1 MSADNNLNDPLI
13 YVRALHFAATI
24 AATGVVW
31 FIAFIGEPAFRDAKQ
46 DTGVTKLV
54 RNRFAW
60 IAWIGLL
67 AAVLSGIPWLVLTAE
82 SMSGQPLSELSSQG
96 VLWTVLSQT
105 DFGRDWLLRFVMACV
120 LGVLFVR
127 FLSAEGMRSL
137 WLKAVTVILAAAF
150 VGSLAWAGHAIG
162 GRGVEGL
169 LHPAAD
175 VLHLIAAAAWA
186 GALVPL
192 ALLLTMTRVDAASLT
207 AARTA
212 TLHFSTLGIVSVATI
227 LFTGIVNTC
236 YLAGSIPALVGT
248 DYGHLLLIKIAL
260 FLGMV
265 GIAGINWLRLTP
277 RLIQNADVVAAQNA
291 RRQLSCN
298 ATVEAIMSAAIIA
311 IVAVLGT
318 LPPASHAHHH
328 AASGA
333 ISADATFQHIHGENG
348 MADVMIEPGRVGNAN
363 ATIRLWNNDL
373 ETLDAREV
381 TVTLTAPT
389 AGKPTTR
396 VASQDSD
403 GAWHVVGIELTEP
416 GNWMVTVRAVL
427 SSGGRLDLE
436 APIVI
441 NAN

>member
-1 MSADNNLNDPLI
+1 
-13 YVRALHFAATI
+13 VRALHFAATI
-24 AATGVVW
+24 TAAGVVC
-31 FIAFIGEPAFRDAKQ
+31 FIAFIAEPAFRHAEP
-46 DTGVTKLV
+46 DTGDAVVV
-54 RNRFAW
+54 RNRLAW

-67 AAVLSGIPWLVLTAE
+67 GAILSGVPWLVLTAE
-82 SMSGQPLSELSSQG
+82 SMSGQPLDQLTSQG

-105 DFGRDWLLRFVMACV
+105 DFGQDWLLRFVLACV
-120 LGVLFVR
+120 LGGLFVR
-127 FLSAEGMRSL
+127 FLSAEGVRSL
-137 WLKAVTVILAAAF
+137 WLKAVTVILAAALA
-150 VGSLAWAGHAIG
+150 GSLAWAGHAIG
-162 GRGVEGL
+162 GQGVEGF

-192 ALLLTMTRVDAASLT
+192 ALLLTMMGVDAASLA

-212 TLHFSTLGIVSVATI
+212 TVRFSTLGIVSVATI
-227 LFTGIVNTC
+227 LFTGIVNTW

-248 DYGHLLLIKIAL
+248 DYGRLLLLKIAL

-265 GIAGINWLRLTP
+265 AIAAFNRLRLTP
-277 RLIQNADVVAAQNA
+277 RLVQNADVPAAQAA
-291 RRQLSCN
+291 RRQLRRD
-298 ATVEAIMSAAIIA
+298 ATIEAAMSAAIIA

-328 AASGA
+328 AANSA
-333 ISADATFQHIHGENG
+333 IPADATFQHIHGENG
-348 MADVMIEPGRVGNAN
+348 MADVMIEPGRVGKAN
-363 ATIRLWNNDL
+363 ATIHLWNDDL
-373 ETLDAREV
+373 ETLNARDV
-381 TVTLTAPT
+381 TLTLTAPK

-403 GAWHVVGIELTEP
+403 GAWHVDGVELTEP
-416 GNWMVTVRAVL
+416 GNWTVTVRAVR
-427 SSGGRLDLE
+427 SSGSRLDLE

>member
-1 MSADNNLNDPLI
+1 LADNKLTDPLI
-13 YVRALHFAATI
+13 YVRAVHFAATI
-24 AATGVVW
+24 TAAGVVW
-31 FIAFIGEPAFRDAKQ
+31 FIAFIAEPAFRHTKQ
-46 DTGVTKLV
+46 DTGAALAL
-54 RNRFAW
+54 RNRLAW
-60 IAWIGLL
+60 IAWIGLVG
-67 AAVLSGIPWLVLTAE
+67 AILSGIPWLVLTAE

-105 DFGRDWLLRFVMACV
+105 GFGRDWLLRFVMACV
-120 LGVLFVR
+120 LGALFVR
-127 FLSAEGMRSL
+127 FLSPQGMRSL
-137 WLKAVTVILAAAF
+137 WLKAVTVISAATL

-162 GRGVEGL
+162 GQGVEGL

-192 ALLLTMTRVDAASLT
+192 ALLLTMTGVDAASLT

-212 TLHFSTLGIVSVATI
+212 TLRFSTLGIVSVATI
-227 LFTGIVNTC
+227 LFTGIVNTW

-248 DYGHLLLIKIAL
+248 DYGRLLLIKIVL

-265 GIAGINWLRLTP
+265 GIAAFNRLHLTP
-277 RLIQNADVVAAQNA
+277 RLVQNADVTAAQDA
-291 RRQLSCN
+291 RRRLSRN
-298 ATVEAIMSAAIIA
+298 ATVEATMSAAIIA

-333 ISADATFQHIHGENG
+333 IPADAAFQHIHGQNG
-348 MADVMIEPGRVGNAN
+348 MADVMIEPGRVGTAN
-363 ATIRLWNNDL
+363 ATIHLWNDDL
-373 ETLDAREV
+373 ETLDARDV
-381 TVTLTAPT
+381 TVTLTAPM

-396 VASQDSD
+396 VASQDPD
-403 GAWHVVGIELTEP
+403 GVWHVDGVDLTEP
-416 GNWMVTVRAVL
+416 GNWMVAVRAVVG
-427 SSGGRLDLE
+427 SGSRLDLE

-441 NAN
+441 EAK

>member
-13 YVRALHFAATI
+13 YVRGLHFAATI

-31 FIAFIGEPAFRDAKQ
+31 FIAFIGEPAFRNAKQ

-54 RNRFAW
+54 RNRLAW

-120 LGVLFVR
+120 LGALFVR

-137 WLKAVTVILAAAF
+137 WLKAVTVILAAAL

-212 TLHFSTLGIVSVATI
+212 TLRFSRLGIVSVATI

-265 GIAGINWLRLTP
+265 GIAGINRLRLTP
-277 RLIQNADVVAAQNA
+277 RLIQNADVLAAQNA

-333 ISADATFQHIHGENG
+333 IPADATFQHIHGESG

>member
-1 MSADNNLNDPLI
+1 MNDPLI

-24 AATGVVW
+24 TAGGVVW
-31 FIAFIGEPAFRDAKQ
+31 FIAFIAEPAFRHAKQ
-46 DTGVTKLV
+46 DTGAALIV
-54 RNRFAW
+54 RKRLAW

-67 AAVLSGIPWLVLTAE
+67 GAILSGVPWLVLTAE
-82 SMSGQPLSELSSQG
+82 SMSGQPLGQLASQG

-105 DFGRDWLLRFVMACV
+105 EFGRDWLLRFVLACV
-120 LGVLFVR
+120 LGGLFVH
-127 FLSAEGMRSL
+127 FLSAEGARSL
-137 WLKAVTVILAAAF
+137 WLKAVTVILPAAL
-150 VGSLAWAGHAIG
+150 VGSMAWAGHAIG
-162 GRGVEGL
+162 GRGVEGV

-175 VLHLIAAAAWA
+175 VLHLIAAAAWT

-192 ALLLTMTRVDAASLT
+192 ALLLTMTGVDAASLA

-212 TLHFSTLGIVSVATI
+212 TLRFSTLGIVSVATI
-227 LFTGIVNTC
+227 LFTGIVNTW

-248 DYGHLLLIKIAL
+248 DYGRLLLIKIAL

-265 GIAGINWLRLTP
+265 GIAAVNRLRLTP
-277 RLIQNADVVAAQNA
+277 RLVQNADLTAAQDA
-291 RRQLSCN
+291 RRQLSRN
-298 ATVEAIMSAAIIA
+298 ATVEATMSAAIIA

-328 AASGA
+328 TASGA
-333 ISADATFQHIHGENG
+333 IPADATFQHIHGENG
-348 MADVMIEPGRVGNAN
+348 MADVMIEPGRVGKAN
-363 ATIRLWNNDL
+363 ATIHLWNDDL
-373 ETLDAREV
+373 ETLDARDV
-381 TVTLTAPT
+381 TVTLTAPI

-403 GAWHVVGIELTEP
+403 GAWHVDGIELTEP
-416 GNWMVTVRAVL
+416 GNWTVAVRAVL
-427 SSGGRLDLE
+427 SSGSRLDLE

>member
-1 MSADNNLNDPLI
+1 
-13 YVRALHFAATI
+13 VRALHFAATI
-24 AATGVVW
+24 TAAGVVW
-31 FIAFIGEPAFRDAKQ
+31 FIAFIAEPAFRHAKP
-46 DTGVTKLV
+46 DTGVAV
-54 RNRFAW
+54 VFRNRLAW
-60 IAWIGLL
+60 IAWIGLFG
-67 AAVLSGIPWLVLTAE
+67 AVLSGVPWLILTAE
-82 SMSGQPLSELSSQG
+82 SMSGQPLDQLTSQG

-120 LGVLFVR
+120 LAALFVH

-137 WLKAVTVILAAAF
+137 WLKAVTVIFATAL

-169 LHPAAD
+169 FHPAAD

-192 ALLLTMTRVDAASLT
+192 ALLLTMTGADVPSLA

-212 TLHFSTLGIVSVATI
+212 TLRFSTLGIVSVVTI
-227 LFTGIVNTC
+227 LFTGIVNTW

-248 DYGHLLLIKIAL
+248 DYGRLLLIKIAL

-265 GIAGINWLRLTP
+265 GIAVFNWLRLTP
-277 RLIQNADVVAAQNA
+277 RLVQNADVSAAQDGGRKLSRNA
-291 RRQLSCN
+291 
-298 ATVEAIMSAAIIA
+298 AVEATLGATIIA

-328 AASGA
+328 AATGR
-333 ISADATFQHIHGENG
+333 IPADATFQHIHGENG
-348 MADVMIEPGRVGNAN
+348 MADVMIEPGRVGKAN
-363 ATIRLWNNDL
+363 ATIHLWNEDL
-373 ETLDAREV
+373 ETLDARD
-381 TVTLTAPT
+381 VTLTLSAPM

-396 VASQDSD
+396 VASQDPD
-403 GAWHVVGIELTEP
+403 GAWHVDGVELTQP
-416 GNWMVTVRAVL
+416 GNWTVTVRAVL
-427 SSGGRLDLE
+427 TSGGRLFLE

-441 NAN
+441 DSN

>member
-13 YVRALHFAATI
+13 YVRALHFAGTI
-24 AATGVVW
+24 TAAGVVW
-31 FIAFIGEPAFRDAKQ
+31 FIAFIGEPAFRNAKQ

-54 RNRFAW
+54 RNRLAW

-120 LGVLFVR
+120 LGALFIR

-137 WLKAVTVILAAAF
+137 WLKAATLILASAL
-150 VGSLAWAGHAIG
+150 VGTLAWAGHAIG

-175 VLHLIAAAAWA
+175 VLHLIAAAAW
-186 GALVPL
+186 GGTLVPL
-192 ALLLTMTRVDAASLT
+192 ALLLTMTGVEAASLT

-212 TLHFSTLGIVSVATI
+212 TVRFSTLGIVSVATI
-227 LFTGIVNTC
+227 LFTGIINTW

-248 DYGHLLLIKIAL
+248 DYGRLLLIKIAL
-260 FLGMV
+260 FVGMV
-265 GIAGINWLRLTP
+265 GIAAVNRLHLTP
-277 RLIQNADVVAAQNA
+277 KLIQNADVTAAQDA
-291 RRQLSCN
+291 RRQLSRN
-298 ATVEAIMSAAIIA
+298 ATVEATMSAAIIA

-328 AASGA
+328 VATGA
-333 ISADATFQHIHGENG
+333 IPADAAFQHIHGESG
-348 MADVMIEPGRVGNAN
+348 MADVLIEPGRVGTAN
-363 ATIRLWNNDL
+363 AIIHLWNDDL
-373 ETLDAREV
+373 ETLDARDV
-381 TVTLTAPT
+381 TVTLTAPM

-403 GAWHVVGIELTEP
+403 GAWHVDGIELTEP
-416 GNWMVTVRAVL
+416 GNWMVAVRAVL
-427 SSGGRLDLE
+427 SSGSRLDLE